1 MYSACCLD
9 QSSFIGERSKPV
21 GGQKLVQ
28 FSIHVTSTVPKN
40 IDSYLFISSIFE
52 NYNILGKLISNFNI
66 ELF

>member
-1 MYSACCLD
+1 MRAA
-9 QSSFIGERSKPV
+9 FVEERSKLV
-21 GGQKLVQ
+21 GGQILVQ